1 MEQIKRRKRAKLLKA
16 FDTYKSNV
24 AYGIE
29 KEDATTYSNTIKWYQ
44 DLLDLKNSAFVT
56 ENIPTRIKYYLSE
69 PYELSSNESYVTY
82 DNNGNEKL
90 VSEAEFKEYLQ
101 SQEV

>member
-29 KEDATTYSNTIKWYQ
+29 KEDATTYNSTIKWYQ

-56 ENIPTRIKYYLSE
+56 ENIPTRIKYYLTG
-69 PYELSSNESYVTY
+69 YELDSNTRYVTY
-82 DNNGNEKL
+82 DDNGNEKL
-90 VSEAEFKEYLQ
+90 VSEAEFKEYLKT
-101 SQEV
+101 SQ

>member
-1 MEQIKRRKRAKLLKA
+1 MEQIKRRKRVKLLKA

-44 DLLDLKNSAFVT
+44 DLLDLKNSAFVV
-56 ENIPTRIKYYLSE
+56 ENIPSRIKYYLTG
-69 PYELSSNESYVTY
+69 YELGSNESYVTY

>member
-1 MEQIKRRKRAKLLKA
+1 METIKRRKRKMLLKA

-56 ENIPTRIKYYLSE
+56 ENIPTRIKYYLTC
-69 PYELSSNESYVTY
+69 YELDSSCSYITY

-90 VSEAEFKEYLQ
+90 VSEAEFKTYLN
-101 SQEV
+101 EN

>member
-1 MEQIKRRKRAKLLKA
+1 MEQIKRRKRAMLLKA

-24 AYGIE
+24 AYGVE
-29 KEDATTYSNTIKWYQ
+29 VEDSNTHTKIVKWYQ

-56 ENIPTRIKYYLSE
+56 ENIPTRIKYYLSG
-69 PYELSSNESYVTY
+69 YELDSNTRYVTY

-90 VSEAEFKEYLQ
+90 VSEAEFKEYLKT
-101 SQEV
+101 SQ

>member
-1 MEQIKRRKRAKLLKA
+1 MEQIKRSKRAKLLKA

-56 ENIPTRIKYYLSE
+56 ENIPTRIKYYLSG
-69 PYELSSNESYVTY
+69 YELDSNTRYVTY
-82 DNNGNEKL
+82 DNNGKEKL

-101 SQEV
+101 S